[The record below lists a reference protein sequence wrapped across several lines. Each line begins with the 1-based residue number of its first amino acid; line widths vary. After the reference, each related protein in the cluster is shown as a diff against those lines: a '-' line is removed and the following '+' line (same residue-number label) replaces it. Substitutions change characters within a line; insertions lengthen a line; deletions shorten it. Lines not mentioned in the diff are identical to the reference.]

1 MKTHVRICMSLL
13 AAGLSA
19 SAIAATPEEARQQRM
34 DDAYQEYR
42 NNAAGTRADNP
53 GPAERAENS
62 LKRGLHRTGKA
73 IRHGAHKTGEAIGK
87 GVRKTGDALRRAGEK
102 VEGKTQ

>member
-19 SAIAATPEEARQQRM
+19 AALAATPDEARRQRM
-34 DDAYQEYR
+34 DEAYQDYR
-42 NNAAGTRADNP
+42 SGGTRADTP

-62 LKRGLHRTGKA
+62 IKRGMHRAGNA

-87 GVRKTGDALRRAGEK
+87 GVRKTGDAMHRAGEK
-102 VEGKTQ
+102 VEGKSQE

>member
-1 MKTHVRICMSLL
+1 MKTPVRICMSLL

-19 SAIAATPEEARQQRM
+19 AALAATPDEARQQRM
-34 DDAYQEYR
+34 DEAYQTYR
-42 NNAAGTRADNP
+42 SSADTRADNP

-62 LKRGLHRTGKA
+62 IKRGMHRAGKA

-87 GVRKTGDALRRAGEK
+87 GVRKTGDAMHRAGEK
-102 VEGKTQ
+102 VEDKSQ